1 LKASLIFPEKTPD
14 RMKTI
19 LLLLIIPMLFC
30 GCEAAR
36 PVSDVAL
43 GAGGGALASDLSHG
57 NVGITAAG
65 AAGGVALSEGAFYLS
80 GKQAQE
86 AYANGYDK
94 GRSDAVKQQYWL
106 YVKLQK
112 LQANG
117 AAGNIHLYGIQ
128 IPEQTIDGV
137 ILEPTTKYLRIED

>member
-1 LKASLIFPEKTPD
+1 
-14 RMKTI
+14 MKTFAFLFLIPI
-19 LLLLIIPMLFC
+19 LLC

-36 PVSDVAL
+36 PISDVAL

-65 AAGGVALSEGAFYLS
+65 AAGGVALSEGAYYLS

-106 YVKLQK
+106 YIDQQK
-112 LQANG
+112 LQAG
-117 AAGNIHLYGIQ
+117 QLDGGIRLYQIP

-137 ILEPTTKYLRIED
+137 ILEPTTKLLRIED